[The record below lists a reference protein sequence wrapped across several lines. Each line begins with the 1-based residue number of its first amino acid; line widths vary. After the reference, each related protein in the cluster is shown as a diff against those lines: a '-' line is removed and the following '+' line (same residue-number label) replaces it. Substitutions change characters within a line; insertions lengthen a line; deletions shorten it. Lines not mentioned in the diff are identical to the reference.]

1 MQAEEHPQN
10 GIAGLRHWRYNL
22 GAGLQVALVSWPLS
36 PGIAVA
42 SGAQPITGK
51 IDFVGTKTCGT
62 SQAAA
67 YSIGLSCLN

>member
-10 GIAGLRHWRYNL
+10 GIAGLKHWRYEL
-22 GAGLQVALVSWPLS
+22 GAGLQVALVSLPQSL
-36 PGIAVA
+36 GIAVA

-51 IDFVGTKTCGT
+51 NDFVGTKTCGT

-67 YSIGLSCLN
+67 YSIEMSCLN